1 MKMTLMEAVQAHTA
15 AEEMG
20 RQALPYDLALAL
32 VKVKQATA
40 AEMETFLEEER
51 KLVERYAEKD
61 EDGNMRMVEREARIV
76 RQIYSMFLDG
86 QTPSSI
92 AAYLI
97 RCGIPTPA
105 VAGK

>member
-1 MKMTLMEAVQAHTA
+1 
-15 AEEMG
+15 MG
-20 RQALPYDLALAL
+20 VRIGYHSL
-32 VKVKQATA
+32 VKKVSVAYGR
-40 AEMETFLEEER
+40 FLG
-51 KLVERYAEKD
+51 YEKD